1 MRFGSRVIQV
11 ALLAVALLAPS
22 VARAEPPLAPE
33 GHGVLPASTSGE
45 VLDREV
51 APPTPWCHAELEA
64 LPNDV
69 CYAKGPTSKSG
80 KRTLVIFLHGL
91 VEQGTDWQHSLQ
103 RGMKAAGKRL
113 DFSLLAPRGRTK
125 VGPGKSESTVAWPS
139 RDRTLE
145 DEVIGEWLA
154 AQKLIEKREG
164 APFDE
169 VFVMGFSNGA
179 YYASSLA
186 LRGRLEVDGYGVFAG
201 GSAPKGTVSASK
213 GTKTRKP
220 LFLAIASKDETAKKG
235 KELAKALKE
244 LKWPHRVAS
253 APVGH
258 VVADS
263 QLEQGLAYLRGR
275 AEKAAQESD
284 EPKPTAA
291 KSKSKSKKTATAP
304 KHKKKSSKD
313 KTKKPK
319 KKA

>member
-1 MRFGSRVIQV
+1 MCI
-11 ALLAVALLAPS
+11 
-22 VARAEPPLAPE
+22 
-33 GHGVLPASTSGE
+33 
-45 VLDREV
+45 
-51 APPTPWCHAELEA
+51 
-64 LPNDV
+64 
-69 CYAKGPTSKSG
+69 
-80 KRTLVIFLHGL
+80 
-91 VEQGTDWQHSLQ
+91 
-103 RGMKAAGKRL
+103 
-113 DFSLLAPRGRTK
+113 
-125 VGPGKSESTVAWPS
+125 
-139 RDRTLE
+139 RDR
-145 DEVIGEWLA
+145 
-154 AQKLIEKREG
+154 REG

-235 KELAKALKE
+235 RELAKALKE

-275 AEKAAQESD
+275 AEKAAQEGD

-304 KHKKKSSKD
+304 KDKKKSSKD
-313 KTKKPK
+313 KTKKTK